1 MGLTLLIFLT
11 VALGV
16 TAGYQLL
23 SDLLFPEATRVRRRM
38 TQEFGN
44 VLGQV
49 STSPL
54 FKNLDQFVPDAARE
68 NQADKPTKPAR
79 RRRWVNWKTA
89 LEQAD
94 TKLSVRQLSQLAAL
108 VGLAIA
114 APGFWLG
121 GPIIGAAG
129 AAGGL
134 LLPFLVVLWRG
145 RARRDKLLNQLPA
158 AFAGQSVQQAL
169 QAVADAFQD
178 PIAGEFAKCQKQLT
192 LGLAPEV
199 TFRDLAE
206 RSGILEMRIFVMSL
220 LIQRQSGGS
229 LSDVLERLAGLVRA
243 RLRLRRH
250 IRSLT
255 AEGRLQGWTL
265 VVLPFVVFAAMMVV
279 NRAYAEV
286 LLQHSG
292 LLASIATSMTMG
304 MLWIHKIVNADY

>member
-1 MGLTLLIFLT
+1 
-11 VALGV
+11 
-16 TAGYQLL
+16 
-23 SDLLFPEATRVRRRM
+23 M

-68 NQADKPTKPAR
+68 NQADKPSKPAR

-108 VGLAIA
+108 VGLAIG
-114 APGFWLG
+114 APGIWLG
-121 GPIIGAAG
+121 GPILGVAG
-129 AAGGL
+129 ALGGAG
-134 LLPFLVVLWRG
+134 LPFFVVLWRG
-145 RARRDKLLNQLPA
+145 RARRDKLLNQLPS
-158 AFAGQSVQQAL
+158 AFELMARIIRAGQSVQQAL

-199 TFRDLAE
+199 AFREMAE

-229 LSDVLERLAGLVRA
+229 LSDVLERLAGLIRA

-292 LLASIATSMTMG
+292 LLTSIAASMTVG
-304 MLWIHKIVNADY
+304 MLWIHKIVNAEY